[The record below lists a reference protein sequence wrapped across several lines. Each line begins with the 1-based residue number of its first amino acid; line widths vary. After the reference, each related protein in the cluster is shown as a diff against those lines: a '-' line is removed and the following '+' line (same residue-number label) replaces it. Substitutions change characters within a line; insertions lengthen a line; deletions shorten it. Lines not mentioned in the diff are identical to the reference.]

1 MRFKIKK
8 QKGWKVKNSRP
19 EEYLLSPKSYYT
31 KDEVEKYSRST
42 GMRKAQQKIALR
54 VLELLDIPES
64 SNILD
69 LGAGPGLTAEV
80 YRDAGYII
88 TCLDTIPEM
97 LEKAKEK
104 GFEYVEG
111 DMTNLKQIFPKRKF
125 DAVVSV
131 SAVQWLKTPEEIKS
145 LAEGINHVLKKG
157 SPAVIQF
164 YPRSERELNATA
176 GIFKKVGFSVEVI
189 TDNPANPKKRTIF
202 LVLKK
207 S

>member
-1 MRFKIKK
+1 MKFRIKK

-54 VLELLDIPES
+54 VLELLDIPEN

-69 LGAGPGLTAEV
+69 LGSGPGITAEI
-80 YRDAGYII
+80 YRESGLNVV
-88 TCLDTIPEM
+88 CLDVIPSM

-104 GFEYVEG
+104 CFECVEG
-111 DMTNLKQIFPKRKF
+111 NMTNLKQIFPKRKF

-131 SAVQWLKTPEEIKS
+131 SAVQWLKTPDEHKS
-145 LAEGINHVLKKG
+145 LASGINHVLKKG

-164 YPRSERELNATA
+164 YPKSEQEILQIKK
-176 GIFKKVGFSVEVI
+176 IFSSEGFYAEIIV
-189 TDNPANPKKRTIF
+189 DNPSVPKNRTIF
-202 LVLKK
+202 LKLKK
-207 S
+207 